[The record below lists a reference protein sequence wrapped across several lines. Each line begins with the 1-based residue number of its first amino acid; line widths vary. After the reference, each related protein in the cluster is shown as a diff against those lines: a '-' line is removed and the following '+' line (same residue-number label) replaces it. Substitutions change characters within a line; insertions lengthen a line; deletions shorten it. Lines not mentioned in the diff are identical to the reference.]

1 MRAVQHAA
9 EKVCSNREERSAFI
23 KLGSLVIQEQSEENV
38 QKIFSVLAG
47 ELQVNNLPERLQQ
60 CLPESTFLV
69 DTKKWKLAKN
79 WVDWWTR
86 PLHLSESQFYCAK
99 TNSVIILILCMIQF
113 NVRIISG
120 IYHESNPM

>member
-1 MRAVQHAA
+1 MRAVQRAA

-23 KLGSLVIQEQSEENV
+23 KLGSLVIQEQNV

-86 PLHLSESQFYCAK
+86 PLHLSESQFFCAK
-99 TNSVIILILCMIQF
+99 TN
-113 NVRIISG
+113 
-120 IYHESNPM
+120 YSNTMYDPI

>member
-1 MRAVQHAA
+1 MRAVQRAA
-9 EKVCSNREERSAFI
+9 EKVCSDREERNAFI

-60 CLPESTFLV
+60 RLPESTFLV

-86 PLHLSESQFYCAK
+86 PLHLSESQFFLCQDKYC
-99 TNSVIILILCMIQF
+99 N
-113 NVRIISG
+113 
-120 IYHESNPM
+120 Y